1 MGKKSVFGGEVVSF
15 LQAVE
20 VQGFKQIATHIWV
33 CVVLALILGAPFI
46 STVQAK
52 VAVETSIISA
62 VKKYVETGTADYDV
76 SLRIPVASGMVD
88 EQLQAKVNAI
98 FDSKARQF
106 AEDIINESVAF
117 VRDAE
122 EYGFPI
128 RTFAA
133 YTDYEVTLNTKE
145 FLSLYITYYSF
156 TGGAH
161 GMTFVEVYNIN
172 LRTGEFIELRDMFS
186 GNVDYKSPVNKEI
199 QRLMSEEPERYFS
212 DCLLTAAISEEQ
224 SYYLTNEGIVV
235 HFGLYE
241 LAPYSSGMSEFLI
254 TYDKIKTL
262 IDKEYSFLWGE

>member
-1 MGKKSVFGGEVVSF
+1 MGKRRVFNGGDLGLF
-15 LQAVE
+15 RIAK
-20 VQGFKQIATHIWV
+20 VQGFKQIATCIPI
-33 CVVLALILGAPFI
+33 CVVLALLLSVPFI

-52 VAVETSIISA
+52 VKVETSSISA

-76 SLRIPVASGMVD
+76 TLRIPVVNGMVD
-88 EQLQAKVNAI
+88 EQLQAKVNAV
-98 FDSKARQF
+98 FESKARKF

-133 YTDYEVTLNTKE
+133 YTDYEVTLNTEE

-161 GMTFVEVYNIN
+161 GMTFVEVYNID
-172 LRTGEFIELRDMFS
+172 LQTGKSIELKDMFL
-186 GNVDYKSPVNKEI
+186 GNVDYKSPINEEI
-199 QRLMSEEPERYFS
+199 RRLMSEKPERYFR

-241 LAPYSSGMSEFLI
+241 LAPYSSGVSEFLI
-254 TYDKIKTL
+254 TYDKIRTL
-262 IDKEYSFLWGE
+262 IHKEYSFLWSE